1 MLKDVHEFS
10 LSDKNIRKAIKK
22 EKNWTA
28 PRADGIENFGLKL
41 FAATWKPLS
50 WAMNE
55 WIRDQ
60 TTLLEWLEIGQTVL
74 LPQTEHL
81 SSNKDYWP
89 ITCFNIGY
97 KLFAGTFGKYMK
109 EYAVRNDMWYKNQML
124 TSSDDLRTIDQLLID
139 DAS

>member
-1 MLKDVHEFS
+1 MKEIEIIEMLKDMHEFS

-28 PRADGIENFGLKL
+28 PGVDGIENFGLKM

-60 TTLLEWLEIGQTVL
+60 TALLEWLEIGQ
-74 LPQTEHL
+74 
-81 SSNKDYWP
+81 
-89 ITCFNIGY
+89 
-97 KLFAGTFGKYMK
+97 
-109 EYAVRNDMWYKNQML
+109 
-124 TSSDDLRTIDQLLID
+124 ID
-139 DAS
+139 DCILEKVRKHNQSLQWHIMITRRQ